1 MKLLVEFIQPDD
13 RVTVKEYA
21 SLKALNEDYPH
32 IPYHQL
38 RAVYLYST
46 GQCQKKFL
54 HPRTQALVHLLK
66 IRPIQMQHLL
76 SMELAVGS

>member
-32 IPYHQL
+32 IPYH
-38 RAVYLYST
+38 
-46 GQCQKKFL
+46 
-54 HPRTQALVHLLK
+54 
-66 IRPIQMQHLL
+66 
-76 SMELAVGS
+76 